1 MNERVRYF
9 DIAKGI
15 AILCIIA
22 GHMGNGIINNF
33 VFTFHVPIFFL
44 ISGYFLKNNTSLK
57 EFALKKYK
65 QLIRPYMRLCNC
77 GCHIKRY
84 HSNKQSGVFSIR
96 RKNLVYCLFVWKRNN
111 RVYLSILYEAD
122 WCDMVSAGIFCGGYH
137 CTILYG
143 L

>member
-1 MNERVRYF
+1 MMNERVRYF

-65 QLIRPYMRLCNC
+65 QLIRPYMITCVC
-77 GCHIKRY
+77 VIV
-84 HSNKQSGVFSIR
+84 GVTLKDI
-96 RKNLVYCLFVWKRNN
+96 
-111 RVYLSILYEAD
+111 I
-122 WCDMVSAGIFCGGYH
+122 
-137 CTILYG
+137 
-143 L
+143 